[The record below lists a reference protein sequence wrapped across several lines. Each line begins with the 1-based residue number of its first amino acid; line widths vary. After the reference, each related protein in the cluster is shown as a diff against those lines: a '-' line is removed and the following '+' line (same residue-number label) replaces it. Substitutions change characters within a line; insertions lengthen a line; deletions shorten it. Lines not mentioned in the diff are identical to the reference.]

1 MAFVVEH
8 LTEQDRLRYN
18 TDPEMMDLSQIPIES
33 WIIDKERDISIWG
46 GLNASHWMAMAEGD
60 CGWRFNLRYQ
70 QKIFWFVVW
79 PASGGSIKFAED
91 PYVTRWASI
100 ESTFPHHLH
109 GFAHQE
115 LVVILKEALTA
126 FAEHKNRDYIKGRV
140 VVEFDF

>member
-60 CGWRFNLRYQ
+60 CRWRFNLRYQ
-70 QKIFWFVVW
+70 QKIFWFLVW
-79 PASGGSIKFAED
+79 PSSKGSTKNHES
-91 PYVTRWASI
+91 PYVICWDSI
-100 ESTFPHHLH
+100 DKAFPKDLH
-109 GFAHQE
+109 GYPYE
-115 LVVILKEALTA
+115 KLIEVLKDALTG
-126 FAEHKNRDYIKGRV
+126 FSKIEKGKYVEGLV